1 MYFMMRI
8 VATVLFSTAVINAG
22 GWEDSDHAE
31 AALRQLHQATKWQQ
45 NGQSL
50 LSLSA
55 LRTLRDPDLRPFFQQ
70 FSQHSEWSVQVHAVL
85 GIAELS
91 EDQTIDPWLV
101 QQIAPTARE
110 HVVAQALDDGLFQQ
124 EQIEALLKWP
134 LLETSPRLLLLA
146 DLQLLTGTVD
156 KEALQKLSNNT
167 DLTVA
172 MFAALLSGDE
182 NSIEKTTQILRRAT
196 KNDRRYALQ
205 RTNQLIRQYELT
217 SSSEWLHSLLE
228 KKIVTLT
235 DQERYWMLYTLLAID
250 TESGL
255 DLWERAFP
263 IEPERI
269 DKVNYLLLLLESGVV
284 PTPEHIKRLKIE
296 LDDPLLGLMVRAGN
310 VNKDPSEITSEDID
324 NLVLLVEQGHRS
336 SVDWALRVADD
347 HLTQSQAESFYKP
360 LATIPE
366 STNPRR
372 KSVATKAFIELI
384 DISPDVAWE
393 ILRTAK
399 DDSEQQQ
406 LLLLAMLQIPND
418 NVVNE
423 AMKLRRIGLNKAD
436 IMTLLLIARG
446 KTKLQEN
453 DQEYLGII
461 AAGGGH
467 ISPALETQA
476 AWLYLRRMG
485 LTDKALAAVRP
496 R

>member
-1 MYFMMRI
+1 MCFMIRI
-8 VATVLFSTAVINAG
+8 AAIVLVSTVGTSAIGLN
-22 GWEDSDHAE
+22 DSDHSE
-31 AALRQLHQATKWQQ
+31 AALRQLHRATKSQRG
-45 NGQSL
+45 GQHL
-50 LSLSA
+50 LSLAA

-70 FSQHSEWSVQVHAVL
+70 FSQHSEWAVQVHAVL

-146 DLQLLTGTVD
+146 DLQLLTGTVN
-156 KEALQKLSNNT
+156 KEELQKLANNT

-172 MFAALLSGDE
+172 MFAALLSGDAK
-182 NSIEKTTQILRRAT
+182 SIEKTTQILRRAT
-196 KNDRRYALQ
+196 KSDRSTALQ
-205 RTNQLIRQYELT
+205 RTNQLIRQYKLT
-217 SSSEWLHSLLE
+217 SASAWLQALLE
-228 KKIVTLT
+228 KRAVALT
-235 DQERYWMLYTLLAID
+235 DQERYWTLYTLLAID
-250 TESGL
+250 TKAGL

-263 IEPERI
+263 TEPERI
-269 DKVNYLLLLLESGVV
+269 DQVNYLLLLLESGIV
-284 PTPEHIKRLKIE
+284 PNTKHIERLKID

-310 VNKDPSEITSEDID
+310 INRDPSKITNEDIE

-336 SVDWALRVADD
+336 SVEWAFRVVDNR
-347 HLTQSQAESFYKP
+347 LTNSQAESFYIP

-372 KSVATKAFIELI
+372 KVVAAEAFTNLI
-384 DISPDVAWE
+384 DISPESAWK
-393 ILRTAK
+393 ILRAAK
-399 DDSEQQQ
+399 DDSDQQQ
-406 LLLLAMLQIPND
+406 LLLLAMLQISND
-418 NVVNE
+418 GVVNE
-423 AMKLRRIGLNKAD
+423 ATKLRRIGLNKAD

-446 KTKLQEN
+446 PTPLQEN

-485 LTDKALAAVRP
+485 LADKALAAVRP
-496 R
+496 Q